1 MLEKGLKMMQCYNF
15 LSLQRRGI
23 LSIFVESMSL
33 TQLKNNLQIVS
44 LGKSTTEII
53 IEKTK
58 KFNSKY
64 YTAKQNQI
72 LAMLFLSMVW
82 KFLFSKKKSPFG
94 LARNFELLF
103 VFIEIP

>member
-82 KFLFSKKKSPFG
+82 KFLSLALLETLSYYLFSLRYHKEKD
-94 LARNFELLF
+94 
-103 VFIEIP
+103 